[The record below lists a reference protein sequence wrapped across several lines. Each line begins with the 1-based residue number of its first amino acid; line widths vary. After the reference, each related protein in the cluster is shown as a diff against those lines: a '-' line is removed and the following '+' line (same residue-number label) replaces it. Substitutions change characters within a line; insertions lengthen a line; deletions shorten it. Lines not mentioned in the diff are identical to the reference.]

1 MDLAQRIS
9 RLNPEQ
15 RKLLELKL
23 NRQGV
28 EILQIPI
35 SREYRGIG
43 DHFPLSL
50 EQEPMWV
57 IEKLDPDN
65 PSYDIAGPVT
75 LEGDL
80 NIEVLEKSINEVINR
95 HEILRV
101 IFKMNQDKP
110 AQVILSSL
118 NLRLEQ
124 IDFKDFPADEQ
135 EAKMK
140 QLRESRDLYIFD
152 LSTGPLVKTLLV
164 KLGEQ
169 DYIFITIMHH
179 IISDLLSLKFFL
191 REVAWFYQSFLQ
203 EGTPGFELTGLSFQ
217 YVDYA
222 CWQQYWYRESILGI
236 ETRKRQE
243 AFWLDMFNGELPVLK
258 LPTDYPRPALK
269 SYEGSHGYFSVKGEE
284 LRVLKE
290 ISAKENTSLYVVLLS
305 IYYVFLAKISGQEDI
320 IVGTPINSRQ
330 NNALKHMIGLFVK
343 TIPLRNYPRGDKTF
357 RDFLNEIS
365 QQLFRVYKN
374 QEYSYEELVRKIL
387 KERDASR
394 NPLFDVLFNFIY
406 MDMREIDMP
415 GLEVKPYRFK
425 TRRVGFD
432 LELICEGTYEEL
444 FFKLSYS
451 TKLFK
456 EETIHRF
463 ISYYREIL
471 GKVIKDPGVRISSLE
486 VIPTG
491 EKRQILLTFNDT
503 TVDYQR
509 DRTIIS
515 LVEERVLKSPDSTAA
530 AFANHFLTYGALLET
545 YNRLAGLLE
554 SNGVGPEVI
563 VGLMAE
569 RSLGMLVGMLGIL
582 KAGGAYLPIDP
593 GLPQERITYMLADSR
608 AGILLA
614 APRDRERF
622 NIEVRGNPVS
632 LQALEL
638 QMLNLREVSSTSIC
652 PVGST
657 NLAYVIY
664 TSGSTGKPKGVTITH
679 RNVINFMQGITS
691 VIGFSSGKAILALTT
706 LSFDILVLETL
717 LPLVQ
722 GLKVVIAAEE
732 QQKDPQLLA
741 AKAAAECLNM
751 IQLTPSALKLLIDAH
766 IDLACLENVETL
778 MVGGERFPQE
788 LLERLKSDYNGNI
801 YNMYG
806 PTETT
811 IWSTIKN
818 LTTSEKITIGYPIA
832 NTQVYILDRY
842 GHLQPIGVPGEL
854 CIGGEGT
861 ARGYLNRPGLTRE
874 KFDQDLWD
882 YYDSQ
887 DKEEPYGRILNACGE
902 KEAPELHELH
912 EKNNQKFLQ
921 GKPDQLVS
929 GSVGQWV
936 SSMTGSRSN
945 ESLIMVP
952 RQQPETNENQH
963 KRFAQ
968 HMGSPR
974 RGAPGRRG
982 QKLYKTGDLARW
994 QPDGDIEFFG
1004 RMDYQVKIRGFRI
1017 ELEEIETHL
1026 KHHEGISEVVVIVKT
1041 RDNGD
1046 NFLCAYYIPR
1056 DPGQDQGVFILE
1068 LRGFL
1073 AAEVPDYMIPAF
1085 FVPLEQIPLTANKK
1099 IDRKALAGYPVI
1111 QPHTRTYLA
1120 PQTDLEKKVA
1130 ACWQKVLKIDE
1141 VSLHDNFFELGGNS
1155 ANIIQLNNE
1164 LKNTLGEDIHVGL
1177 LYRYLTIS
1185 SFVRFIRE
1193 YKGESVPGQQQEQR
1207 TQPVESPGRQK
1218 TLFENAIKR
1227 TIGARHAR

>member
-23 NRQGV
+23 NQQGV

-35 SREYRGIG
+35 SREYRGNN

-50 EQEPMWV
+50 EQEPMWL

-65 PSYDIAGPVT
+65 PSYDVAGPVI

-80 NIEVLEKSINEVINR
+80 NIEILEKSINEVVNR
-95 HEILRV
+95 QEILRV
-101 IFKMNQDKP
+101 VFKTDQEKP
-110 AQVILSSL
+110 TQVILPSL

-124 IDFKDFPADEQ
+124 IDFKDLPADEQ
-135 EAKMK
+135 ETKMK
-140 QLRESRDLYIFD
+140 QLRESPGLYIFD

-169 DYIFITIMHH
+169 EYIFITVMHH
-179 IISDLLSLKFFL
+179 IVSDLLSLKLFL

-203 EGTPGFELTGLSFQ
+203 EGVPGFELAPLSFQ

-243 AFWLDMFNGELPVLK
+243 AFWLDMFNEEVPVLR
-258 LPTDYPRPALK
+258 LPTDYPRPSLK

-284 LRVLKE
+284 HRVLKE

-320 IVGTPINSRQ
+320 VLGTPINSRQ
-330 NNALKHMIGLFVK
+330 NKALNNMIGLFVK
-343 TIPLRNYPRGDKTF
+343 TVPLRNYPRGNKTF
-357 RDFLNEIS
+357 REFLNEIS
-365 QQLFRVYKN
+365 RQLFQVYKN
-374 QEYSYEELVRKIL
+374 QDYTYEELVRKIL

-406 MDMREIDMP
+406 MDMKEIDMP
-415 GLEVKPYRFK
+415 RLEVKPYRFK

-463 ISYYREIL
+463 IAYYREIL
-471 GKVIKDPGVRISSLE
+471 GKVIKDPEVRISALE
-486 VIPTG
+486 MIPPG
-491 EKRQILLTFNDT
+491 EKKQILLSFNDT
-503 TVDYQR
+503 TADYQR
-509 DRTIIS
+509 EKTIIA
-515 LVEERVLKSPDSTAA
+515 LVEERVLKNPDSMAA

-545 YNRLAGLLE
+545 CSRAAGLLK
-554 SNGVGPEVI
+554 SQGVGPEVI
-563 VGLMAE
+563 VGLMVE
-569 RSLGMLVGMLGIL
+569 RSIEMLVGMLGIL

-593 GLPQERITYMLADSR
+593 GLPQERINYMLADSR
-608 AGILLA
+608 AGILLV
-614 APRDRERF
+614 APEDREKIK
-622 NIEVRGNPVS
+622 IESRGEPVP
-632 LQALEL
+632 LQGLEL
-638 QMLNLREVSSTSIC
+638 HLLNLREVPSTSIC
-652 PVGST
+652 QMGST

-691 VIGFSSGKAILALTT
+691 VIGFSAGKTILALTT

-741 AKAAAECLNM
+741 GKAAAECLNM
-751 IQLTPSALKLLIDAH
+751 IQLTPSALKLLIDAN
-766 IDLACLENVETL
+766 IDLVCLKDVETL

-788 LLERLKSDYNGNI
+788 LLERLKLDYSGHI
-801 YNMYG
+801 YNLYG

-811 IWSTIKN
+811 IWSTIKD
-818 LTTSEKITIGYPIA
+818 LTTSGKITIGNPIS

-842 GHLQPIGVPGEL
+842 GRLQPIGVPGEL
-854 CIGGEGT
+854 CIGGAGT
-861 ARGYLNRPGLTRE
+861 ARGYLNQPALTSE
-874 KFDQDLWD
+874 KFDHNLWD
-882 YYDSQ
+882 Y
-887 DKEEPYGRILNACGE
+887 R
-902 KEAPELHELH
+902 
-912 EKNNQKFLQ
+912 NNRDYH
-921 GKPDQLVS
+921 GGD
-929 GSVGQWV
+929 
-936 SSMTGSRSN
+936 
-945 ESLIMVP
+945 
-952 RQQPETNENQH
+952 H
-963 KRFAQ
+963 K
-968 HMGSPR
+968 S
-974 RGAPGRRG
+974 
-982 QKLYKTGDLARW
+982 YKSYRTYIYRTGDLARW

-1017 ELEEIETHL
+1017 ELEEIETRL
-1026 KHHEGISEVVVIVKT
+1026 KRHEGIAEVVVVVKT

-1056 DPGQDQGVFILE
+1056 NPGQDQGVLVLE

-1073 AAEVPDYMIPAF
+1073 AAEVPGYMVPAF
-1085 FVPLEQIPLTANKK
+1085 FVPLEQIPLTPNKK

-1120 PQTDLEKKVA
+1120 PKTDLEKKIA
-1130 ACWQKVLKIDE
+1130 ACWMKVLKIDE

-1155 ANIIQLNNE
+1155 SNIIHLSNE

-1185 SFVRFIRE
+1185 SFVRFIKQF
-1193 YKGESVPGQQQEQR
+1193 KGQTAPGRQQEQQ
-1207 TQPVESPGRQK
+1207 TQSVESPGRQK